1 MQIAIRLMWRI
12 IIAKRVGWCYDENMK
27 KFFREF
33 KEFIARGNIVDLAV
47 AVIIGAAFSAIVT
60 ALTDHIIKPL
70 VNWVLAICGGTEGL
84 ESAYTILK
92 GVYDE
97 DGKIILEKSIYIDWG
112 AFVAAI
118 INFIIIAFTVFCIVK
133 AINASMN
140 KFKKLESSLKDQSNK
155 EFRAQRK
162 VIKERAKVEGRP
174 FKIVWQ
180 EYLAEQA
187 KAAEEAAAA
196 KAAEE
201 AAAHPSTEALLT
213 DIKKLLE
220 AQVAASSKP
229 TKAKT
234 TKE

>member
-1 MQIAIRLMWRI
+1 
-12 IIAKRVGWCYDENMK
+12 MK
-27 KFFREF
+27 KFFKEF
-33 KEFIARGNIVDLAV
+33 KEFISRGNIVDLAV

-97 DGKIILEKSIYIDWG
+97 DGKIILEQSIYIDWG

-118 INFIIIAFTVFCIVK
+118 INFIIIAFTIFCLVK
-133 AINASMN
+133 AINASSN
-140 KFKKLESSLKDQSNK
+140 KLKQLENSLKDQTNK
-155 EFRAQRK
+155 D
-162 VIKERAKVEGRP
+162 IRAKKKELKLQAKAEGRS
-174 FKIVWQ
+174 FKAVWQ

-187 KAAEEAAAA
+187 KIAEEAAAA

-201 AAAHPSTEALLT
+201 KRLHPSTEELLMQ
-213 DIKKLLE
+213 IKDLLAE
-220 AQVAASSKP
+220 QAKQPAPKAAKE
-229 TKAKT
+229 KAAK
-234 TKE
+234 